1 MVDVKISWNSSILP
15 QDCVGFYRDPYLYE
29 HNSTSWP
36 GSRHS
41 LGTRRTVMRIDTVL
55 SVSRPVTTFLVDFR
69 IYEFAGR
76 QVPRPARNP
85 GSG

>member
-1 MVDVKISWNSSILP
+1 
-15 QDCVGFYRDPYLYE
+15 
-29 HNSTSWP
+29 
-36 GSRHS
+36 
-41 LGTRRTVMRIDTVL
+41 MRIDTVL